1 MNTSVFT
8 RLFFLMT
15 ALLFSQSLIA
25 ESIATVDR
33 NNINVEE
40 SFTLTITVDDIDSDL
55 SPEFSPLH
63 RDFSIYDTR
72 QNSQRSI
79 INGSYTSST
88 QWFITLIPKRAGK
101 LMIPPITVGSD
112 LTNAIAM
119 TVTKASEAPLG
130 QTKQELFLDASS
142 NVTQAYVGAQIIFTV
157 KLYHSINID
166 SGSSLSDPEPD
177 NAQTKKIAETNYQS
191 IVNGVAYNVIER
203 KYAIYPTITG
213 NLEIPPVLLNA
224 VVTDGRSV
232 SLFGSSRG
240 QSRRI
245 IRRTPGVNISIKE
258 LPQIAKD
265 NDAIAAQSLKL
276 HQQWSGDINK
286 IKVGDS
292 ITRNILIIAEGA
304 YAAQLPPLL
313 MSNQDGL
320 KLYSDQ
326 PQINDKDSEAGIIGQ
341 RQESIAIVAT
351 KAGRYTLP
359 EVFAYWFDTKT
370 KKLKKASLAAV
381 TFTVAPNEKILTE
394 PPEPLITA
402 DIDGNA
408 DTLDKPKILIPFGNS
423 DVFPW
428 QVATLI
434 TTVLWLITLIYA
446 FVSKGN
452 AQTQAK
458 AAQQPTIAT
467 LTEANA
473 FKKLRS
479 ACRDKDAK
487 LVMSSCLQWVAIHWR
502 NPSITHINAVATHT
516 DPDLAALLTQL
527 EETIYGATVL
537 DNTLYKDIS
546 SRSEKLRGNKSQGP
560 SDKSLA
566 PLYKI

>member
-1 MNTSVFT
+1 
-8 RLFFLMT
+8 
-15 ALLFSQSLIA
+15 
-25 ESIATVDR
+25 
-33 NNINVEE
+33 
-40 SFTLTITVDDIDSDL
+40 
-55 SPEFSPLH
+55 
-63 RDFSIYDTR
+63 
-72 QNSQRSI
+72 
-79 INGSYTSST
+79 
-88 QWFITLIPKRAGK
+88 
-101 LMIPPITVGSD
+101 
-112 LTNAIAM
+112 
-119 TVTKASEAPLG
+119 
-130 QTKQELFLDASS
+130 
-142 NVTQAYVGAQIIFTV
+142 
-157 KLYHSINID
+157 
-166 SGSSLSDPEPD
+166 
-177 NAQTKKIAETNYQS
+177 
-191 IVNGVAYNVIER
+191 
-203 KYAIYPTITG
+203 
-213 NLEIPPVLLNA
+213 
-224 VVTDGRSV
+224 
-232 SLFGSSRG
+232 
-240 QSRRI
+240 
-245 IRRTPGVNISIKE
+245 
-258 LPQIAKD
+258 
-265 NDAIAAQSLKL
+265 
-276 HQQWSGDINK
+276 
-286 IKVGDS
+286 
-292 ITRNILIIAEGA
+292 
-304 YAAQLPPLL
+304 
-313 MSNQDGL
+313 L